1 MPACLAPH
9 VAVAESV
16 DDGES
21 LGATLGQVNLGGG
34 GAGWHIRRHRLDA
47 SVGGQ
52 IIDMPVGALVDSDVS
67 RESVSQGSRT
77 TACRPHVPIKT
88 GLKGKRAEG
97 PNRDSD
103 GRDSHDQ
110 EITTSSVPKGLDGG
124 RWYQAARLEML
135 HKRRGQHVTIHP
147 AWVGMMARLSAPS
160 QYACRIPKAQK
171 VPSR

>member
-1 MPACLAPH
+1 MSRQWCAFSQRRLSCW
-9 VAVAESV
+9 EC
-16 DDGES
+16 DRGDGHHAGYRDVTET
-21 LGATLGQVNLGGG
+21 GARVSC
-34 GAGWHIRRHRLDA
+34 A
-47 SVGGQ
+47 S
-52 IIDMPVGALVDSDVS
+52 
-67 RESVSQGSRT
+67 
-77 TACRPHVPIKT
+77 CRCCR
-88 GLKGKRAEG
+88 LKGKRAEG

-124 RWYQAARLEML
+124 RWYQAPRLEML

-160 QYACRIPKAQK
+160 QYACRIPKAQT